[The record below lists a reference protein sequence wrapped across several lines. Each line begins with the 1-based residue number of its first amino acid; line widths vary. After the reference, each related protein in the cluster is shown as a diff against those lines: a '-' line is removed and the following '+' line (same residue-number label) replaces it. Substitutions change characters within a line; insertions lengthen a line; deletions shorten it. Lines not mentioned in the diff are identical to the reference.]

1 MRSTGQNFS
10 QARLPL
16 LHRLS
21 HLVHVAVPVINR
33 RDAGYRSGHVIEQ
46 FLRDVDWRAER
57 REVCRERAAK
67 VVNRPR
73 RNSASFIEHSFRS
86 IPSGEDSDRLSS
98 SALSLRGE

>member
-67 VVNRPR
+67 VVNSSTAQFCIVHRAQLSVNSIR
-73 RNSASFIEHSFRS
+73 RRQ
-86 IPSGEDSDRLSS
+86 
-98 SALSLRGE
+98 